1 MMPQTIRQPL
11 DSARQAAYRHLALII
26 LGVDIRTLTAGLRTR
41 RQEAAPQLWLV
52 PLPPR
57 AA

>member
-1 MMPQTIRQPL
+1 MPQTTRQPL
-11 DSARQAAYRHLALII
+11 ASARQAAYRHLALTI
-26 LGVDIRTLTAGLRTR
+26 LGVDVRTLTAELRAR
-41 RQEAAPQLWLV
+41 RQEAAPQLRLV